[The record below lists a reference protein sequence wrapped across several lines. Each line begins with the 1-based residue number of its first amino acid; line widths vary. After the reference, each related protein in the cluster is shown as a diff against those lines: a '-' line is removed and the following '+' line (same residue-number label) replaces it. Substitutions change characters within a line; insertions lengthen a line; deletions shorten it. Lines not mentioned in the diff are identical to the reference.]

1 MGSRIPEVIAR
12 LVALGEADTGLTDVY
27 VSDGPE
33 VTEDSALDWL
43 IIGFDGDQTGDF
55 EAAQS
60 VSDFADLGGG
70 REEEFQVTVAAVAK
84 RGDKDIVSARTRV
97 YEIASR
103 VEAWTQADPTLGLA
117 SLQAG
122 VAGTRLVQDQ
132 TPNGAQAVLLM
143 TVAGRGFT

>member
-1 MGSRIPEVIAR
+1 MRSRVPEVIAR
-12 LVALGEADTGLTDVY
+12 LVALGNADTALTGVH

-33 VTEDSALDWL
+33 VTETQAADWL

-60 VSDFADLGGG
+60 VSDWTDLGSG

-84 RGDKDIVSARTRV
+84 RGDTDTVAARARV
-97 YEIASR
+97 YEIGDR
-103 VEAWTQADPTLGLA
+103 VEAWTRDDPSLGLV

-122 VAGTRLVQDQ
+122 IGATRLVQDQ
-132 TPNGAQAVLLM
+132 TDNGAQAVLLM

>member
-12 LVALGEADTGLTDVY
+12 LVALGQADIGLTDVH
-27 VSDGPE
+27 VSDGPD
-33 VTEDSALDWL
+33 VTETSVPDWL
-43 IIGFDGDQTGDF
+43 IIGFDGDQSGDF

-84 RGDKDIVSARTRV
+84 RGDTDIASARVRV
-97 YEIASR
+97 YEIGSR
-103 VEAWTQADPTLGLA
+103 VEAWAQADPTLGLDA
-117 SLQAG
+117 LQAG
-122 VAGTRLVQDQ
+122 VTGTRLVQDQ
-132 TPNGAQAVLLM
+132 TTNGAQAVLLM

>member
-12 LVALGEADTGLTDVY
+12 LVALGKADIGLDGVQ

-33 VTEDSALDWL
+33 VTETSAPDWL
-43 IIGFDGDQTGDF
+43 LFGFDGDQTGDF

-60 VSDFADLGGG
+60 VSDWADLGGG
-70 REEEFQVTVAAVAK
+70 REEEFQVTVAALAK
-84 RGDKDIVSARTRV
+84 RGDTDIVSARARV
-97 YEIASR
+97 YEIGDR
-103 VEAWTQADPTLGLA
+103 VEAWIHADPTLGLV
-117 SLQAG
+117 SLQVA

-132 TPNGAQAVLLM
+132 DGNGATAVLLM

>member
-12 LVALGEADTGLTDVY
+12 LVALGKADTALEDVL

-33 VTEDSALDWL
+33 VTETSVPDWL
-43 IIGFDGDQTGDF
+43 IVGFDGDQTGDF

-60 VSDFADLGGG
+60 VSDWADLGGG

-84 RGDKDIVSARTRV
+84 RGDTDIVSARARV
-97 YEIASR
+97 YEIGSR
-103 VEAWTQADPTLGLA
+103 VEAWVQADPTLGLA

-132 TPNGAQAVLLM
+132 TENGAQAVLLM